1 MSRPVHGAPRQ
12 AYPGTLALAAAAVAL
27 PIALM
32 VVNPTLMFE
41 RGWEQFAGTGFYFLA
56 LALLIREVFRLWSDE
71 RAFARADQWLGD
83 PNSVPD
89 DDERLVPARIRGLA
103 RGNLTLAQVV
113 ELNREASALDQEHA
127 AGRFTLPRYI
137 LYVLPVIGFIG
148 TVEGISKALKNISQ
162 VLPLVK
168 ELDGFLSKLTGVTD
182 ALNLAFDSTLLALFL
197 SSALMLVQTIVQ
209 RRSEDLLT
217 RIDRWVVEHLLPRAA
232 QAEERHAASS
242 AIPAGLTEQLERI
255 ERVLG
260 TLTDQLASPIDRF
273 ATSID
278 RLPPAFATLERTA
291 GSFGR
296 LGDGLEV
303 FQAVNDTARRGAA
316 TLARIETALAASSEP
331 DEQLD
336 AIRQAVERSNQAME
350 GLVVQISQAFER
362 NSRTTQE
369 QLARTLGS
377 LKDALDLLNVSMEQ
391 GNALYRSIV
400 KKMFPIHSSGLGEE
414 RAA

>member
-1 MSRPVHGAPRQ
+1 MSRPVPGASRQ
-12 AYPGTLALAAAAVAL
+12 AYPGTLALVAVAVAL
-27 PIALM
+27 PIGLM

-56 LALLIREVFRLWSDE
+56 LAILAREVLRLWADE
-71 RAFARADQWLGD
+71 RAFSQVDAWLADPD
-83 PNSVPD
+83 AVPD
-89 DDERLVPARIRGLA
+89 ADARILPSRIRGLA
-103 RGNLTLAQVV
+103 RGRLSLAQVV

-217 RIDRWVVEHLLPRAA
+217 RVDRWVVEHLLLRAAATEPLAA
-232 QAEERHAASS
+232 QASLL
-242 AIPAGLTEQLERI
+242 PPGLVEQLERI
-255 ERVLG
+255 EQVLG
-260 TLTDQLASPIDRF
+260 TLADRIGPPIDRF
-273 ATSID
+273 ADSID
-278 RLPPAFATLERTA
+278 RLPPSFATLEKSA
-291 GSFGR
+291 ESFGR
-296 LGDGLEV
+296 LGDGLEQ
-303 FQAVNDTARRGAA
+303 FRAANETARRGAA
-316 TLARIETALAASSEP
+316 TLSRIEAALAAGAEP

-336 AIRQAVERSNQAME
+336 AIRRSVEQSNQAIE
-350 GLVVQISQAFER
+350 ALAGQFAQAFER
-362 NSRTTQE
+362 NSRSTQD

-400 KKMFPIHSSGLGEE
+400 KKMFPIHGANLAEE